1 MRHIAFIVMVTVL
14 HLAEA
19 SITVTLHTLMANAL
33 LETVPFYKALIL
45 PLLIF
50 IFIFTFN
57 LFNMSNLSKLENQ
70 KYRYAKGSD

>member
-19 SITVTLHTLMANAL
+19 SITITLHALMANAL

-45 PLLIF
+45 PLFIF
-50 IFIFTFN
+50 IFIFNFFN

-70 KYRYAKGSD
+70 K